1 MSSHNLHI
9 TVLVPAWRRQA
20 SLTARWPL
28 GQIEGLVKPRLHAQG
43 VCRAG
48 LPTINAERALF
59 WKQLTRCTSHSQQGH
74 HWRHTHATPQ
84 PAPRSEPWETT
95 HPVMQRQTRHLDC
108 DLGGWQLPVSVPTG
122 AHSGSSPSNSIL
134 APPDFILQLSARS
147 GADRYW
153 DKAAMETIQISGR
166 GTASSISTATMPQAQ
181 PQPTPYHSSALNLG
195 QAPPKKGCN
204 LGLLLNWSTDAY
216 TGSA

>member
-1 MSSHNLHI
+1 MDL
-9 TVLVPAWRRQA
+9 PAE
-20 SLTARWPL
+20 LFGARWE
-28 GQIEGLVKPRLHAQG
+28 QS
-43 VCRAG
+43 RA
-48 LPTINAERALF
+48 PHVS
-59 WKQLTRCTSHSQQGH
+59 RCL
-74 HWRHTHATPQ
+74 R
-84 PAPRSEPWETT
+84 
-95 HPVMQRQTRHLDC
+95 M
-108 DLGGWQLPVSVPTG
+108 PTG

-147 GADRYW
+147 GAVRYW

-204 LGLLLNWSTDAY
+204 FGLLLNGTLDAY
-216 TGSA
+216 TGSAKACFEGTGLTCLSPTPLGQGAHSRA